1 MNDDDN
7 PQCNKAGNRNSPCA
21 GDVGYWIR
29 PSDGKMFLK
38 CERHVEIAE
47 WNHKHAAGLMSPL
60 RASWFDP
67 MAAGERWEDDY

>member
-1 MNDDDN
+1 
-7 PQCNKAGNRNSPCA
+7 
-21 GDVGYWIR
+21 
-29 PSDGKMFLK
+29 MFLK